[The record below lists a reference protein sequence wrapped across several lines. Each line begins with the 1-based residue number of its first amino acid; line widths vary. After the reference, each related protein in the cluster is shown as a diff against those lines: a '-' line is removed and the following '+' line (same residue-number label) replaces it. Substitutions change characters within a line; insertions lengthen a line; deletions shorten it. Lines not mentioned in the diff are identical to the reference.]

1 MSKSFKQYRRK
12 CFGIIRDLLEHRGK
26 YLVNIYVA
34 RAKETKTEEELSS
47 LMAEV
52 RRAI

>member
-1 MSKSFKQYRRK
+1 MSESFKQYRRR

-26 YLVNIYVA
+26 YIVNIYVT